1 MTSSNPPCREGPNQF
16 RPSLT
21 RAPGRRDRRG
31 GEFVGGY
38 VGRLPR
44 HTRSLP
50 NGKPVAS
57 SPNSSVSLR
66 IRSSRR
72 QRKLLD
78 INSGFKGLQDHQSFS
93 GLIFLATKWSKT
105 GGP

>member
-57 SPNSSVSLR
+57 SPKSSVSLR

-72 QRKLLD
+72 QLAFESQLLT
-78 INSGFKGLQDHQSFS
+78 IYEE
-93 GLIFLATKWSKT
+93 
-105 GGP
+105 GGCRPSWTWPFVS